1 MMINVSDL
9 ETGNIDFENH
19 GYLTFFGNSNA
30 DLIINGLEGMLDIPW
45 VTLTILLLVLT
56 KEFESIQSDD
66 FIIN

>member
-30 DLIINGLEGMLDIPW
+30 DLIINGLEGMLDIP
-45 VTLTILLLVLT
+45 
-56 KEFESIQSDD
+56 
-66 FIIN
+66 